1 MSQIVNLALKEF
13 TLYQLELQMVL
24 SEALKHNAQVM

>member
-1 MSQIVNLALKEF
+1 MSQIVDLTLEELALGW
-13 TLYQLELQMVL
+13 LGLQVVL